1 MPNLPDDARLREI
14 DALIHDGAPSDDPLL
29 TTLRGHLPRPR
40 AEHTDQLE
48 RALFDE
54 TSKGAIPM
62 QTINSRRAAMP
73 ASRTQPRRA
82 FPFTA
87 AAAFAVTLLVI
98 GLLMAQV
105 NRASTPSAAQ
115 QGRATATP
123 LPALANP
130 AQANLLNATATLVP
144 TASATATLT
153 FTPTFTP
160 TPANT
165 PTHILPLTVAPPGTR
180 MGQGIIWPVSRLVAR
195 EGAALLETGMQVA
208 IYTRVQQF
216 TSWTDSAPG
225 LVREVL
231 VTDNALVT
239 DVLDY
244 AGEYVIALPIE
255 IEPIVTWLFSND
267 AYFTYE
273 VVGE

>member
-14 DALIHDGAPSDDPLL
+14 DALIHDGAASDDPLL
-29 TTLRGHLPRPR
+29 MTLRGHLPRPR
-40 AEHTDQLE
+40 AEYSDQLE
-48 RALFDE
+48 RALFNHIP
-54 TSKGAIPM
+54 KRAIPM
-62 QTINSRRAAMP
+62 QTTTPRRAVTP
-73 ASRTQPRRA
+73 TSRIQPRRV

-87 AAAFAVTLLVI
+87 AAAFSGTLLIVA
-98 GLLMAQV
+98 LMMAQV

-123 LPALANP
+123 LPAMVNP

-153 FTPTFTP
+153 FTPTSAYTP
-160 TPANT
+160 TDV
-165 PTHILPLTVAPPGTR
+165 LPPTVAPSGAT

-195 EGAALLETGMQVA
+195 EGAASLETGMRVV

-239 DVLDY
+239 DVLEY

-255 IEPIVTWLFSND
+255 VEPIVIWLFSND

-273 VVGE
+273 LAGD